1 MGYAVGVGIGGSK
14 VAIAIVITTDQIVAE
29 TILPTDIT
37 IPQESMITL
46 ICDQIRVL
54 INDTKLEQSAII
66 GIGIGAP
73 GPLDSKKGMIT
84 NPPNLSS
91 WIDIPICDMME
102 EKCSLPVVLEND
114 ANAAALARSEEHTSE
129 LQSRG

>member
-1 MGYAVGVGIGGSK
+1 MGYAVGVDIGGTK
-14 VAIAIVITTDQIVAE
+14 VAIAIVKTTGQIVAE

-37 IPQESMITL
+37 IPPESMITL

-102 EKCSLPVVLEND
+102 EKCSLPVVLENED
-114 ANAAALARSEEHTSE
+114 RKSTRLNSSHVAI
-129 LQSRG
+129 

>member
-1 MGYAVGVGIGGSK
+1 
-14 VAIAIVITTDQIVAE
+14 
-29 TILPTDIT
+29 
-37 IPQESMITL
+37 MITL

-73 GPLDSKKGMIT
+73 GPPDSKKGMIT

-91 WIDIPICDMME
+91 WIDIPSCDMME

-114 ANAAALARSEEHTSE
+114 ANAAALAEKRLGAAIEKEYMTYITVSTGIGSGTIVAGRLLKGRKGNAGDIGRSEE
-129 LQSRG
+129 R